1 MAEWIKEHKVYVIPG
16 VLLAVILVFYLMM
29 PGKSD
34 ETAQGDWEQAQPP
47 FLEEETEMEPEDQ
60 EEGEE
65 MLVDVKGA
73 VRNPGVYYA
82 KPGQRVIDMIEEAGG
97 LMEDADESAL
107 NFAMRV
113 VDEMVIYVP
122 RTGEEPGSREVI
134 SLPEETEKEG
144 KVNLNQADQSQLET
158 LPGVGP
164 SKAAAIIEYREKNGP
179 FKVIE
184 DLMLVSG
191 FGEKTF
197 EKLKDKITVK

>member
-73 VRNPGVYYA
+73 VKNPGVYYA
-82 KPGQRVIDMIEEAGG
+82 KPGQRVIDLIEEAGG
-97 LMEDADESAL
+97 LMEDADESVL

-122 RTGEEPGSREVI
+122 RTGRGSRV
-134 SLPEETEKEG
+134 P
-144 KVNLNQADQSQLET
+144 
-158 LPGVGP
+158 
-164 SKAAAIIEYREKNGP
+164 
-179 FKVIE
+179 
-184 DLMLVSG
+184 
-191 FGEKTF
+191 
-197 EKLKDKITVK
+197 

>member
-47 FLEEETEMEPEDQ
+47 FLEEETEMEPEDE

-97 LMEDADESAL
+97 LMEDADESVL

-122 RTGEEPGSREVI
+122 RTGEDPGSREII
-134 SLPEETEKEG
+134 SLPETTEKEG

-158 LPGVGP
+158 LPGIGP

>member
-16 VLLAVILVFYLMM
+16 VLLVVILVFYLMM
-29 PGKSD
+29 HGKGD

-47 FLEEETEMEPEDQ
+47 FLEEETEMEPEDE